1 MARKL
6 QMIEN
11 HDDSHSSA
19 SRIIRNRALGVR
31 TQLAINFEIK
41 FLVKHDVSK
50 IE

>member
-1 MARKL
+1 
-6 QMIEN
+6 MIEN

-19 SRIIRNRALGVR
+19 SRIIRNRALRVR

-41 FLVKHDVSK
+41 SLVKHDVSK